1 MKNFIIGLFGSF
13 FLLWITV
20 TESGQSFL
28 SIFTG
33 KAIKIEEVR
42 CDYLANYVKNQTFND
57 LWGNSYRPIDVQVT
71 GLETRTERSLSCD
84 LDVTFIDNLTS
95 RIKANAYQISGGE
108 IEISTQIS
116 FF

>member
-57 LWGNSYRPIDVQVT
+57 LWGNSYRPVDVQVI
-71 GLETRTERSLSCD
+71 GLETRTDRSLSCD
-84 LDVTFIDNLTS
+84 MYVTFIDNVTS
-95 RIKANAYQISGGE
+95 RIKANAYQISRGE

>member
-1 MKNFIIGLFGSF
+1 MKNFIVGLFGSF

-20 TESGQSFL
+20 TENGQSFL

-42 CDYLANYVKNQTFND
+42 CDYLANYVKNQMFND

-71 GLETRTERSLSCD
+71 GLETRTELSLSCD
-84 LDVTFIDNLTS
+84 LNVTFMDNSTS
-95 RIKANAYQISGGE
+95 RIKANAHQLDRGK

>member
-28 SIFTG
+28 GIFTG
-33 KAIKIEEVR
+33 KAIKIEQVT
-42 CDYLANYVKNQTFND
+42 CDYLANYVRNQRFND

-71 GLETRTERSLSCD
+71 GLEARTERSLSCD
-84 LDVTFIDNLTS
+84 LSVTFVDKVTS
-95 RIKANAYQISGGE
+95 RVTVYAHQISRGE
-108 IEISTQIS
+108 IEIATQLS
-116 FF
+116 PF